1 MCDYKG
7 IPSLPP
13 QDVLYPLIFHRL
25 SPQDWFSLRAVD
37 RTHHH
42 LVSQFLQTNR
52 VLDLAYNKKLTEEAF
67 TVLTSEAHSLRYLNL
82 AGLKFLTDDILRN
95 VIITNPHLVSLELS
109 ECHHLTSGILQ
120 TVAVRSPLLE
130 RLILRDCHWVS
141 RESIEYHA
149 FHQGL
154 SQGPQQLL
162 ALNLNSIRVG
172 QASNCLETQET
183 VRNAK
188 HKHCLTE
195 IDLTGCWELD
205 DNVLVNFLSKFPRLS
220 IVRMGNIYSL
230 TDLTMRA
237 LATYTSNLALL
248 DMTGCWRVTDQGV
261 NQVTEYCKKLSHL
274 SVRDCRDVTEQSLSR
289 LRLRGVVID
298 RKLDPIMLRLQRIR
312 QEQRQARLQI

>member
-1 MCDYKG
+1 MSDNSG
-7 IPSLPP
+7 IASLPP
-13 QDVLYPLIFHRL
+13 QDVLYPLIFHLL

-52 VLDLAYNKKLTEEAF
+52 VLDLAYNKKLTQEAF
-67 TVLTSEAHSLRYLNL
+67 TVLTQEAHSLRYLNL
-82 AGLKFLTDDILRN
+82 AGLKFMTDDILRP
-95 VIITNPHLVSLELS
+95 VIVTNPHLVSLELS

-120 TVAVRSPLLE
+120 TVAVRSHLLE

-149 FHQGL
+149 FHQGI

-162 ALNLNSIRVG
+162 ALNLNSIRAGRVSG
-172 QASNCLETQET
+172 NASQKQEAAVNT
-183 VRNAK
+183 K
-188 HKHCLTE
+188 HKHCLAE
-195 IDLTGCWELD
+195 IDLNGCWEID

-220 IVRMGNIYSL
+220 VVRLGNIYSL

-237 LATYTSNLALL
+237 LATYTSNLTML

-261 NQVTEYCKKLSHL
+261 SQVAEYCK
-274 SVRDCRDVTEQSLSR
+274 
-289 LRLRGVVID
+289 
-298 RKLDPIMLRLQRIR
+298 
-312 QEQRQARLQI
+312 